1 MAAPEVILA
10 PSEQDPLARA
20 ATTGFGGP
28 LGRFARRAVAP
39 AGWMWPIRILV
50 LMATGMHLLGYLMR
64 MPCRAADFMNRD
76 RYPRL
81 CYSDIP
87 YLYTGR
93 GFDIGAIPY
102 LDHPAGKEALEYPVL
117 TGWFMHLASLLTGGT
132 DEAAKTALRRASEFY
147 DWNAILLGICLII
160 AVVATALTVRHRPW
174 DAAGFALAPVIL
186 TTGLINWDL
195 LAVALLAVSV
205 MLWMRAHP
213 AIAGVFFGLA
223 VSAKFY
229 PVVLIAVLGGLCLRN
244 KKMADFARFMSTA
257 LLAWAVV
264 NVPVAIAAPQEWA
277 HFYVFSR
284 TRGVDFGS
292 VWLGLLY
299 TAGVE
304 IPPESLNTVVTA
316 TFVVLAAGV
325 MALIFFAPQTPRLA
339 QVAFLMIAAFCL
351 ANKVYS
357 PQYVL
362 WMLPFAFLARPR
374 WRDFLIWQAG
384 QVLYAVSVWL
394 FLENSA
400 GDGPRKGFNNLTY
413 GVMTLVTI
421 CITVWFCALVVRDI
435 LKPQL
440 DIVRTSLRDVGSD
453 AIAAST
459 AAKESAQSQRAL
471 VDTDAA
477 ALSAATVGRGNGE
490 DMPPADGNAA
500 DSPTVRD

>member
-1 MAAPEVILA
+1 MPAPVVILA
-10 PSEQDPLARA
+10 PSAEDPLARA
-20 ATTGFGGP
+20 ATTRFGGP
-28 LGRFARRAVAP
+28 LGRFARAAVAP
-39 AGWMWPIRILV
+39 AGWMWPLRILII
-50 LMATGMHLLGYLMR
+50 MTTGMHLLGYLMR

-93 GFDIGAIPY
+93 GFDIGAVPY
-102 LDHPAGKEALEYPVL
+102 LDHPPGKEALEYPVL

-132 DEAAKTALRRASEFY
+132 DEGAKTALRRASEFY
-147 DWNAILLGICLII
+147 DWNAILLGICLVV
-160 AVVATALTVRHRPW
+160 AVVATALTVRNRPW

-205 MLWMRAHP
+205 MLWLRAHP

-304 IPPESLNTVVTA
+304 IPAESLNRVVTA

-325 MALIFFAPQTPRLA
+325 MSLIFFAPQAPRLP

-374 WRDFLIWQAG
+374 WRDFLIWQGG

-394 FLENSA
+394 FLESSA

-421 CITVWFCALVVRDI
+421 CITVWFCALIVRDI

-440 DIVRTSLRDVGSD
+440 DVVRLSMRDVDGADD
-453 AIAAST
+453 AAVHADASVQRELADADTAAGQST
-459 AAKESAQSQRAL
+459 AAA
-471 VDTDAA
+471 
-477 ALSAATVGRGNGE
+477 GRG
-490 DMPPADGNAA
+490 DGNDVPPTDGSVAH
-500 DSPTVRD
+500 SPTVRD